1 MPTYTAL
8 LALHITVGTLGLLL
22 GPVVAWTDVKSPP
35 PQPIWSAPPA
45 ARHPLNG
52 WPWYLKTLA
61 AICITATVMVL
72 WHRPDLWWL
81 IPVSALTYALA
92 DLGHRARYRR
102 GAWTHAYVHG
112 LGGSYI
118 ALWTA
123 TLVVAFALNGP
134 LYGPSEL
141 IAWLG
146 PTFVA
151 LPLLE
156 LWRRH
161 LRIPIAA

>member
-8 LALHITVGTLGLLL
+8 LTLHILVGTLGLLL
-22 GPVVAWTDVKSPP
+22 GPIVAWTDLESPP
-35 PQPIWSAPPA
+35 HPSFNWWS
-45 ARHPLNG
+45 
-52 WPWYLKTLA
+52 WYLKTVA

-81 IPVSALTYALA
+81 IPISALTYALA
-92 DLGHRARYRR
+92 DLGHRSRHRP
-102 GAWTHAYVHG
+102 GTWTHAYVHG
-112 LGGSYI
+112 LGGSYT

-123 TLVVAFALNGP
+123 TLVVAFTLNGP

-146 PTFVA
+146 PTLFA

-156 LWRRH
+156 IWRRH
-161 LRIPIAA
+161 LPAPIPA